1 MIFRFQR
8 ENIVGYKPTENT
20 GHKMTI
26 GKDNTFTNG
35 TNQRKNSQQPA
46 ILLHIYDK
54 LLSQIH
60 NLLLKITI
68 QVTNLLNDF

>member
-1 MIFRFQR
+1 M
-8 ENIVGYKPTENT
+8 GYKPKENM

-26 GKDNTFTNG
+26 GKDYTFTNG

-46 ILLHIYDK
+46 ILLHIYNK

-60 NLLLKITI
+60 NLLLKINI
-68 QVTNLLNDF
+68 QVTNLVNDF